1 MTNPLVELESAL
13 AHIRF
18 TSEPLEERLE
28 ELKQQYETVLTLL
41 EAEFLGALISG
52 NWNEFDQFVNDFKTQ
67 CTSTPTTITQA
78 VDDDHNLSAATRD
91 AIAYSTNH

>member
-18 TSEPLEERLE
+18 TSEPLDERLE

-67 CTSTPTTITQA
+67 CSLTPTITEA
-78 VDDDHNLSAATRD
+78 VDDDPAS
-91 AIAYSTNH
+91 